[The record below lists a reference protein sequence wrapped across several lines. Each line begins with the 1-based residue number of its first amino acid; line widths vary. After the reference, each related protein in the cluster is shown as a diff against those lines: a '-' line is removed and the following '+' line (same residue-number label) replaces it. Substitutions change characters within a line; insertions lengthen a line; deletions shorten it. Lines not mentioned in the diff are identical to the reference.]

1 LYEQA
6 SLVAYRSSATLL
18 IDHQSIDQSINS
30 HGAGMVYWTLVPVVV
45 TYLAATS
52 FHVHETY
59 WTRSGDYFTA
69 IGLWHI
75 LCAAGTIKYA
85 ICHSM

>member
-1 LYEQA
+1 
-6 SLVAYRSSATLL
+6 
-18 IDHQSIDQSINS
+18 
-30 HGAGMVYWTLVPVVV
+30 MVYWTLVPVVV